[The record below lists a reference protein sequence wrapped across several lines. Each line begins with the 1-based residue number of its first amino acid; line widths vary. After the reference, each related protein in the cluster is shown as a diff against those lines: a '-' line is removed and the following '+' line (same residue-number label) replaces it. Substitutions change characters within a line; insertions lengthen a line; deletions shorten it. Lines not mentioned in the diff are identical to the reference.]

1 MDQHIDDLKTK
12 FAAASEDMEAAVK
25 VGEYQGE
32 EALQKV
38 FKVVGNAQD
47 QTNRLLVQTHDVM
60 EPEMLKWRG
69 NVEAIF
75 SSLGLELDMERIEAM
90 YQQGLANDTGD
101 ILSAEEQVEF
111 QAHKIRTAMR
121 EKQDQIRKRLADMIR
136 QVELDESL
144 SEEEKRK
151 RIAELKSMAG
161 KATYQVMVETRR
173 LLAGQGKV
181 VRDIEED
188 LAALDSLA
196 ARAAMLASGA
206 HGGAEAQKMMGQ
218 IMEELRGK
226 ISKLRHWITSGNVG
240 AHASLLEVS
249 EGQARLE
256 QSLRRAV
263 AREIALKEAEVGQ
276 GQTLL
281 QHRANASVAGT
292 LQAV

>member
-1 MDQHIDDLKTK
+1 
-12 FAAASEDMEAAVK
+12 
-25 VGEYQGE
+25 
-32 EALQKV
+32 
-38 FKVVGNAQD
+38 
-47 QTNRLLVQTHDVM
+47 
-60 EPEMLKWRG
+60 
-69 NVEAIF
+69 
-75 SSLGLELDMERIEAM
+75 
-90 YQQGLANDTGD
+90 
-101 ILSAEEQVEF
+101 
-111 QAHKIRTAMR
+111 
-121 EKQDQIRKRLADMIR
+121 
-136 QVELDESL
+136 
-144 SEEEKRK
+144 
-151 RIAELKSMAG
+151 MAG

-206 HGGAEAQKMMGQ
+206 HGGAEAQKMM
-218 IMEELRGK
+218 EELRGK
-226 ISKLRHWITSGNVG
+226 ISKLRHWITSGDVG

-292 LQAV
+292 LQA